1 MQQRGQK
8 TALTF
13 SNDVRKIVR
22 KYVIIPVLLSY
33 FLILAII
40 VLFYGFSI
48 SYSAKAECRSAAQR
62 FESIVSSYEK
72 RLDTIVNDHSLEKLI
87 AGQIYG
93 NAFSERVYN
102 FINEQDISAHFFL
115 LDASGSL
122 VLGSSTILSSY
133 LLMTPPYNTGFM
145 ARLQNNPS
153 APSKMLSQ
161 IGNART
167 SSMVLSIGQAIVR
180 DEEIIGY
187 FVFELS
193 PSQILE
199 YISTGEMGDVVVTNS
214 FFTTLVTSKNEYI
227 DQYSK
232 LKTQYRGKT
241 GLVVTDAQ
249 KCFIA
254 SEFLESMDSW
264 VFIIVKAG
272 TLSKAILIT
281 SLASG
286 VVLLISVCAISGV
299 SGRVL
304 YEETSSIDALI
315 SSIKSMKE
323 NGLYSP
329 LVPVGSKFRS
339 LEASYS
345 ELLQDIRDL
354 AQSNRLEASMRERAE
369 IKQLESQ
376 FNPHFIFNTLE
387 IIRCYIKVDPVAA
400 NRMILDF
407 SNLLRY
413 SIDESAQIV
422 PLKDD
427 LHYVESYL
435 SMNKMS
441 SPNAF
446 SYSID
451 VSKEALDVPVPK
463 LCIQPLV
470 ENAIKYAKPVV
481 SCCECRLSA
490 YVKDGYLHVTV
501 KDNGIGIEK
510 TKLDDIMRVLECPET
525 PSKYFGLYNVHRRL
539 KLLYGESSGISI
551 TSNFE
556 KNSAK
561 CNDNPNCNPN
571 VDINGVKDIT
581 IDDNTGEDAF
591 GTCVSVVFPINSS
604 AVYLTS
610 SRISVSSLSPDSFS
624 SDYLSSEE
632 SKNSSLGGLFL

>member
-1 MQQRGQK
+1 MQQRGRK

-13 SNDVRKIVR
+13 SNDVRRIVG

-33 FLILAII
+33 FLILAVI

-48 SYSAKAECRSAAQR
+48 SYSAKAECKSAAR
-62 FESIVSSYEK
+62 KFEKIVSSYEE

-93 NAFSERVYN
+93 NAFSERVYE
-102 FINEQDISAHFFL
+102 FINAQDISAHFFL
-115 LDASGSL
+115 LDSNGSL
-122 VLGSSTILSSY
+122 ILGSSTILSSY
-133 LLMTPPYNTGFM
+133 LLASPPYNTGFM
-145 ARLQNNPS
+145 ARLQNNPDE
-153 APSKMLSQ
+153 PSKMLSQ

-167 SSMVLSIGQAIVR
+167 SSMVLSVGQAIVR
-180 DEEIIGY
+180 NEEIIGY

-199 YISTGEMGDVVVTNS
+199 YISTGEMGDIVVTNS
-214 FFTTLVTSKNEYI
+214 FFTTLVSSKNEYI

-241 GLVVTDAQ
+241 GLVSIGDQ
-249 KCFIA
+249 KCYIA
-254 SEFLESMDSW
+254 SEFLESMDSL
-264 VFIIVKAG
+264 VFIIIKAG

-281 SLASG
+281 SIASG

-304 YEETSSIDALI
+304 YEETSSIDGLI
-315 SSIKSMKE
+315 ASIKRMKE

-329 LVPVGSKFRS
+329 VVPLGSKFRS

-413 SIDESAQIV
+413 SIDASAQFV

-427 LHYVESYL
+427 LHYIESYL

-441 SPNAF
+441 SPNTF

-451 VSKEALDVPVPK
+451 VSDEALEVPVPK

-470 ENAIKYAKPVV
+470 ENAIKYAKPVDF
-481 SCCECRLSA
+481 CCECKLSA
-490 YVKDGYLHVTV
+490 YVKDGHLNVTV
-501 KDNGIGIEK
+501 RDNGVGIEK
-510 TKLDDIMRVLECPET
+510 AKLDDIMNVLESSET

-539 KLLYGESSGISI
+539 KLLYGESAGLSI
-551 TSNFE
+551 ASNCHE
-556 KNSAK
+556 
-561 CNDNPNCNPN
+561 
-571 VDINGVKDIT
+571 T
-581 IDDNTGEDAF
+581 
-591 GTCVSVVFPINSS
+591 GTCVTVVFPLNS
-604 AVYLTS
+604 AV
-610 SRISVSSLSPDSFS
+610 
-624 SDYLSSEE
+624 LSSSSTASSTE
-632 SKNSSLGGLFL
+632 SKNGSLGGLFL